1 MNHKRIA
8 FFTNYYLPVINGVV
22 KSVESFRDELS
33 RQGHNVFVF
42 AQADDD
48 YEDEAPF
55 IFRYPSLNLPIQ
67 IKEPA
72 VIPVSPFVDWLL
84 PKLKP
89 DVIHAHHPILL
100 GQTAATKAEEL
111 DLPLVFTFHTQYREY
126 THYLPLPQEAIQ
138 EFLKDAVQSWLQD
151 FMRKCQHIVIPS
163 ESMKET
169 LVREYGL
176 RDRFTVIP
184 TGIDLEPYRITDG
197 ESLRARKGWQK
208 EKVMI
213 SIGRLAPEKNWETL
227 LKAAKIVR
235 ENHPDLRVVL
245 IGDGPAR
252 SDLECF
258 ASELGIADHVT
269 FTGEVPFVDVPAYL
283 KAADLFGFASTTET
297 QGLVTM
303 EALAAGLPVV
313 AVDASGTRDILTDG
327 EQGFLVPDSADALA
341 ASINRLLESPD
352 RLEKFK
358 ENALAKV
365 REYDQMNC
373 ARRLLEVYDQAVD
386 DKENDLSVTVGEL
399 EKKRAGLTGCT
410 DKMNLKGGSNV
421 TKHKRITRIRIDG
434 NRRGNRQGR

>member
-33 RQGHNVFVF
+33 RQGHNMFVF

-48 YEDEAPF
+48 YEDEAPY
-55 IFRYPSLNLPIQ
+55 IFRYPSLNLPTQ
-67 IKEPA
+67 LKVPA
-72 VIPVSPFVDWLL
+72 VIPVSSFVDQLL

-151 FMRKCQHIVIPS
+151 YMRKCQHIVIPS

-176 RDRFTVIP
+176 RDCFTVIP
-184 TGIDLEPYRITDG
+184 TGIDLEPYRIADG
-197 ESLRARKGWQK
+197 ETLRARKGWHR

-213 SIGRLAPEKNWETL
+213 SIGRLAPEKNWDTL

-235 ENHPDLRVVL
+235 EDHPDLRVVL

-252 SDLECF
+252 SDLEDL
-258 ASELGIADHVT
+258 ASELGIADHVM

-283 KAADLFGFASTTET
+283 KAADFFGFASTTET

-313 AVDASGTRDILTDG
+313 AVDADGTRDILTDG
-327 EQGFLVPDSADALA
+327 EQGFLVPDDAEALA

-358 ENALAKV
+358 ENALGKAM
-365 REYDQMNC
+365 EYDQKNC
-373 ARRLLEVYDQAVD
+373 AKRLIEVYDQSIKDKKNDRTVAVD
-386 DKENDLSVTVGEL
+386 EL
-399 EKKRAGLTGCT
+399 EK
-410 DKMNLKGGSNV
+410 NEPV
-421 TKHKRITRIRIDG
+421 
-434 NRRGNRQGR
+434 